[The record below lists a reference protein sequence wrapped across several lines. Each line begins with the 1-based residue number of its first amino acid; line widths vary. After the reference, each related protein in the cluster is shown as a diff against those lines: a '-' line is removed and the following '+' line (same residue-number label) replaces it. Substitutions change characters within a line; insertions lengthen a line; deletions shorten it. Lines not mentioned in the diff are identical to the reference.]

1 MGIANHGVERAR
13 DGHAEIEGI
22 DEEDEGILPYNR
34 AFVLLRYTLIISTA
48 YLLVVEG
55 RFALP
60 TPGVLLVLAG
70 ALASNLFISV
80 RGQRLVGNPLFTA
93 IVTVGDTIWI
103 TTCLALSR
111 HFNAEFFYLYFF
123 VILLA
128 ATGGSLKLVAL
139 GSVVVCAGYLSGLS
153 ATGGVWSLWASPSLI
168 RLPFLFTVA
177 AFSGYLV
184 DRTRHEIQRSRELEN
199 ENRTKSDFLAVVSH
213 ELRTPLTA
221 IMGYTEMAL
230 DEELDAESRHEAVQ
244 GIERA
249 SRSLLHVVE
258 NTLALKRF
266 QEGRDSVHLEQLS
279 FAAIWEELRQTCSP
293 LALSGKV
300 ALQWSSSV
308 PDQKVLTDRGKLTTI
323 VRNLVSNALKFTEKG
338 SVAVSAECDEA
349 GLRLRV
355 ADTGIGISEE
365 DRSRIFEPFLQAN
378 SPQRS
383 RGTGLGLY
391 IVRHFA
397 EQLGGSVTLDSEPG
411 QGSIFTVTLPPIE
424 AAAMA

>member
-1 MGIANHGVERAR
+1 MGSTTEARAR
-13 DGHAEIEGI
+13 TTELADDLDGEEEGV
-22 DEEDEGILPYNR
+22 LPYNR

-48 YLLVVEG
+48 YLLLVEG
-55 RFALP
+55 RFAVP
-60 TPGVLLVLAG
+60 SSGILLVLAA
-70 ALASNLFISV
+70 ALASNVFISV
-80 RGQRLVGNPLFTA
+80 RGQRLVGNSLFTA
-93 IVTVGDTIWI
+93 IVTVADTIWI
-103 TTCLALSR
+103 TTCLVWSR

-139 GSVVVCAGYLSGLS
+139 GAVVVCAGYLSGVS

-213 ELRTPLTA
+213 ELRTPLNA
-221 IMGYTEMAL
+221 IMGYAEMAL
-230 DEELDAESRHEAVQ
+230 DEELDAPSRQEAVQ
-244 GIERA
+244 GIDRA
-249 SRSLLHVVE
+249 SRSLLNVVE

-266 QEGRDSVHLEQLS
+266 QEGRDNVHLEQLS
-279 FAAIWEELRQTCSP
+279 FAAIWEELRLTCSP

-308 PDQKVLTDRGKLTTI
+308 PDQSVLTDRGKLTTI

-338 SVAVSAECDEA
+338 SVAVSADCDA
-349 GLRLRV
+349 TGLRLRV

-365 DRSRIFEPFLQAN
+365 DRNRIFEPFLQAN

-391 IVRHFA
+391 IVRHFT
-397 EQLGGSVTLDSEPG
+397 EQLGGRVTLDSEPG
-411 QGSIFTVTLPPIE
+411 QGSVFTVTLPPIE